1 MRVQRGLW
9 MGAAALLVLALGIW
23 IGVRWSA
30 SAPAPAGSREQEGAV
45 RPSAPIAQT
54 PVPSTTPPPRPA
66 SPPPSTP
73 ASPPAPPPASSPPS
87 EDDEVLLPPPPAD
100 MPDTRADRY
109 ESQDGGEPEIR
120 TILAVGDIR
129 MGVVRDSE
137 IRDQE
142 GLNRVLVRIGGE
154 LERRMQSQQPQQRGE
169 LAMQKLLD
177 DYQEEL
183 GRYMN
188 GEVELRGPGFSIGT
202 EVGPPLPREKW
213 WKPRP
218 Q

>member
-1 MRVQRGLW
+1 

-23 IGVRWSA
+23 IGVRWGA
-30 SAPAPAGSREQEGAV
+30 SAPPSAGSREQEEAV
-45 RPSAPIAQT
+45 RPSAPIAQAPAPT
-54 PVPSTTPPPRPA
+54 PVSPTAPRPRPA
-66 SPPPSTP
+66 SPPP
-73 ASPPAPPPASSPPS
+73 ASPPAPPPAASPPS
-87 EDDEVLLPPPPAD
+87 EDGEILLPPPPAD

-137 IRDQE
+137 IRDQA
-142 GLNRVLVRIGGE
+142 GLNQVLVRIGGE
-154 LERRMQSQQPQQRGE
+154 LERRMQAQQPQQRSE

-183 GRYMN
+183 GQYMS
-188 GEVELRGPGFSIGT
+188 GEVELKGPGFSIGT

>member
-1 MRVQRGLW
+1 

-30 SAPAPAGSREQEGAV
+30 SAPSPAGSREQEGAE
-45 RPSAPIAQT
+45 RPSAPIAQTPAPT

-66 SPPPSTP
+66 SPPP
-73 ASPPAPPPASSPPS
+73 ASPPAPPPANSPPS